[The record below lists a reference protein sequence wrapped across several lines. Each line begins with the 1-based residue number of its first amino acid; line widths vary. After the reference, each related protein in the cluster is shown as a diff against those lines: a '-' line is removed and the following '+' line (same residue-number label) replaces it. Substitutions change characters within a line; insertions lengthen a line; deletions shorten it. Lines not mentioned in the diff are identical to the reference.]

1 MFFFHE
7 GLSFDCL
14 FLSTNQQNNSLLLFL
29 KSNELL
35 VYLAFSNYL
44 SVVCSG
50 KVNDSRDNMEANVKE
65 VKTMVKS
72 IKSLVHW

>member
-1 MFFFHE
+1 MF
-7 GLSFDCL
+7 
-14 FLSTNQQNNSLLLFL
+14 FL
-29 KSNELL
+29 KSNEL
-35 VYLAFSNYL
+35 VYIAFSNYL